1 MLCAILDVN
10 MCSPERSET
19 TQTCG
24 RGNNHQPSPLDH
36 IQFSGTGYGVRP
48 VAWAIKIK
56 HAGLN
61 PEDWAMTQSLQ
72 GVLIPDS
79 VKTGT
84 KLQASS
90 LTCSTG

>member
-1 MLCAILDVN
+1 MSTGLYRIY
-10 MCSPERSET
+10 PRSNNQYT
-19 TQTCG
+19 GGKSITCWTW
-24 RGNNHQPSPLDH
+24 DH
-36 IQFSGTGYGVRP
+36 IQFSGTGYGDRP
-48 VAWAIKIK
+48 VARAIKIK

-84 KLQASS
+84 KPQASS
-90 LTCSTG
+90 SKRLTGL